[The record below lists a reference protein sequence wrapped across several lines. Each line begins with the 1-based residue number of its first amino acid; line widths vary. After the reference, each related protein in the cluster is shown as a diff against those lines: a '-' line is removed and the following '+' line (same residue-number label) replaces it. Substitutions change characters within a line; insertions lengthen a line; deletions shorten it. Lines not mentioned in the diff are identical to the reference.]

1 MKRVSKQ
8 KSKSSKNQSNFIPLT
23 IIENLTGI
31 KTDKEG
37 NEIQYIIK
45 KDIHSKIKAP
55 IYDIGVHMQLLN
67 SKGKHYKDRFI
78 VHINNMGMVMV
89 KGDFHEFQDKLKT
102 RDQQII
108 QVKGFSNKEQ

>member
-8 KSKSSKNQSNFIPLT
+8 KSSSSKSNFIPLT

-31 KTDKEG
+31 KKDSEG

-89 KGDFHEFQDKLKT
+89 KGDFHEFQEKLKT
-102 RDQQII
+102 KDQEII
-108 QVKGFSNKEQ
+108 QVKGFAK